1 MRKPRARAGRL
12 KKLPRA
18 PGGNC
23 AQEGACP
30 RHDRNLVRR
39 RGPHR
44 PEEQDHPPLGQARH
58 PSKRTAG
65 PTDRFHL
72 HLRCSLPEGGQGCS
86 PDHAGLQHRGDELA
100 PRRDRR
106 NRCARCPRHP
116 PGRSSRLALV
126 HAPPRAGQHHHHS
139 AAAEVPRAQPGRER
153 LAVHARQLALQPH
166 LQILRRSR
174 RPLLCGMEQARR
186 SALAHH
192 VHRTA
197 PMGPRVLI
205 NGIWYKLAPSFPFPS
220 EALVQR
226 APAESTTGSSD
237 AAAAATIYAVAF
249 VTGAIVMSFEMLGS
263 RYLNPYFGSGIYTW
277 AALISTVL
285 IALMAGYFLGGMLAD
300 RTASPAVLALTV
312 IIGSLYLLA
321 LPSFAQA
328 ILEFVLAGVD
338 DIRAGSL
345 ISSLALMFFPVTF
358 LGMYSPFAIRLLLRS
373 AQRSGRV
380 SGAVYG
386 ISTAGAIVGT
396 LGTTFLLIPTIGARA
411 ITLTLGAL
419 GLAAGLALMALAR
432 LDRRAGAALVVIAL
446 AALAVPA
453 GRADNLIDEGVRV
466 AMLERADGQLAHIE
480 TPYNDVF
487 ITKRQHQLVMSFQL
501 KGWDYTESVSNLLDP
516 DDLPLRYAQVMTV
529 ATIYP
534 EAPRKILMLGLGG
547 GSISTYLGR
556 FMPEAAITTV
566 EIDPDVITAAKTYFG
581 LRETERMRYHA
592 GDGRVFLNR
601 NSELYDLI
609 LLDAY
614 RGGYVPFHLLTREF
628 YTLVKQRL
636 TPGGAAAFNVH
647 DGSKL
652 YASTVKTLGEVFA
665 ALDLYPTSV
674 GEVIAVAR
682 TSPLDPQTLERRAAA
697 LQQRHGF
704 RFPLPQ
710 ILQRRMDKPQSQAA
724 NGDVITDDFAPADV
738 YDVMGKDPRRRR

>member
-1 MRKPRARAGRL
+1 MTP
-12 KKLPRA
+12 KLVP
-18 PGGNC
+18 
-23 AQEGACP
+23 
-30 RHDRNLVRR
+30 
-39 RGPHR
+39 
-44 PEEQDHPPLGQARH
+44 
-58 PSKRTAG
+58 
-65 PTDRFHL
+65 
-72 HLRCSLPEGGQGCS
+72 SLPFPPE
-86 PDHAGLQHRGDELA
+86 A
-100 PRRDRR
+100 P
-106 NRCARCPRHP
+106 
-116 PGRSSRLALV
+116 
-126 HAPPRAGQHHHHS
+126 
-139 AAAEVPRAQPGRER
+139 
-153 LAVHARQLALQPH
+153 
-166 LQILRRSR
+166 
-174 RPLLCGMEQARR
+174 
-186 SALAHH
+186 
-192 VHRTA
+192 
-197 PMGPRVLI
+197 
-205 NGIWYKLAPSFPFPS
+205 
-220 EALVQR
+220 VQR
-226 APAESTTGSSD
+226 PHAESTAGSSH
-237 AAAAATIYAVAF
+237 AAAAVMIYAAAF
-249 VTGAIVMSFEMLGS
+249 ITGAIVMSFEMLGS

-285 IALMAGYFLGGMLAD
+285 IALTAGYFLGGTLAD
-300 RTASPAVLALTV
+300 RTASLAVLALTV
-312 IIGSLYLLA
+312 IVGSLYLLA

-345 ISSLALMFFPVTF
+345 IAALALMFFPVTF

-396 LGTTFLLIPTIGARA
+396 LGTTFFLIPTIGSRA

-419 GLAAGLALMALAR
+419 GLAAGLALLALAR
-432 LDRRAGAALVVIAL
+432 LHRPAGSVLVVV
-446 AALAVPA
+446 ALAVSTAPA
-453 GRADNLIDEGVRV
+453 GRADNLIDEAVR
-466 AMLERADGQLAHIE
+466 ASMIERADGRLAHIE
-480 TPYNDVF
+480 TAYKDVF
-487 ITKRQHQLVMSFQL
+487 ITKRRHQLVMSFQL

-516 DDLPLRYAQVMTV
+516 DDLPLRYAQVMTI

-534 EAPRKILMLGLGG
+534 ETARKILMLGLGG

-566 EIDPDVITAAKTYFG
+566 EIDPGVITAAKTYFG
-581 LRETERMRYHA
+581 LRETERMRYRA
-592 GDGRVFLNR
+592 GDGRVFLSR
-601 NSELYDLI
+601 NDELYDLI

-665 ALDLYPTSV
+665 TLDLYPSGV
-674 GEVIAVAR
+674 GEVIAVASA
-682 TSPLDPQTLERRAAA
+682 SPLDSRTLERRAAT
-697 LQQRHGF
+697 LQERHGF

-710 ILQRRMDKPQSQAA
+710 ILRRRLEQPRLQAA

-738 YDVMGKDPRRRR
+738 YDVIGKDARRRK

>member
-1 MRKPRARAGRL
+1 MAP
-12 KKLPRA
+12 KLVP
-18 PGGNC
+18 
-23 AQEGACP
+23 
-30 RHDRNLVRR
+30 
-39 RGPHR
+39 
-44 PEEQDHPPLGQARH
+44 
-58 PSKRTAG
+58 
-65 PTDRFHL
+65 
-72 HLRCSLPEGGQGCS
+72 SLPF
-86 PDHAGLQHRGDELA
+86 
-100 PRRDRR
+100 
-106 NRCARCPRHP
+106 P
-116 PGRSSRLALV
+116 P
-126 HAPPRAGQHHHHS
+126 
-139 AAAEVPRAQPGRER
+139 
-153 LAVHARQLALQPH
+153 
-166 LQILRRSR
+166 
-174 RPLLCGMEQARR
+174 
-186 SALAHH
+186 
-192 VHRTA
+192 
-197 PMGPRVLI
+197 
-205 NGIWYKLAPSFPFPS
+205 

-226 APAESTTGSSD
+226 PHAESTAGSSH
-237 AAAAATIYAVAF
+237 AAAAVMIYAAAF
-249 VTGAIVMSFEMLGS
+249 ITGAIVMSFEMLGS

-285 IALMAGYFLGGMLAD
+285 IALTAGYFLGGTLAD
-300 RTASPAVLALTV
+300 RTASLAVLALTV
-312 IIGSLYLLA
+312 IVGSLYLLA

-345 ISSLALMFFPVTF
+345 LAALALMFFPVTF

-396 LGTTFLLIPTIGARA
+396 LGTTFFLIPTIGSRA

-419 GLAAGLALMALAR
+419 GLAAGLALLALAR
-432 LDRRAGAALVVIAL
+432 LHRPAGSVLVVV
-446 AALAVPA
+446 ALAVSTAPA
-453 GRADNLIDEGVRV
+453 GRADNLIDEAVR
-466 AMLERADGQLAHIE
+466 ASMLERADGRLAHIE
-480 TPYNDVF
+480 TAYNDVF
-487 ITKRQHQLVMSFQL
+487 ITKRRHQLVMSFQL

-516 DDLPLRYAQVMTV
+516 DDLPLRYAQVMTI

-534 EAPRKILMLGLGG
+534 ETARKILMLGLGG

-566 EIDPDVITAAKTYFG
+566 EIDPGVITAAKTYFG
-581 LRETERMRYHA
+581 LRETERMRYRA
-592 GDGRVFLNR
+592 GDGRVFLSR
-601 NSELYDLI
+601 NDELYDLI

-636 TPGGAAAFNVH
+636 TPGGAVAFNVH

-665 ALDLYPTSV
+665 ALDLYPSGV
-674 GEVIAVAR
+674 GEVIAVASA
-682 TSPLDPQTLERRAAA
+682 SPLDPRTLERRAAT
-697 LQQRHGF
+697 LQERHGF

-710 ILQRRMDKPQSQAA
+710 ILRRRLEQPRLQAA

-738 YDVMGKDPRRRR
+738 YDVIGKDARRRK

>member
-1 MRKPRARAGRL
+1 MAP
-12 KKLPRA
+12 KLVP
-18 PGGNC
+18 
-23 AQEGACP
+23 
-30 RHDRNLVRR
+30 
-39 RGPHR
+39 
-44 PEEQDHPPLGQARH
+44 
-58 PSKRTAG
+58 
-65 PTDRFHL
+65 
-72 HLRCSLPEGGQGCS
+72 SLPF
-86 PDHAGLQHRGDELA
+86 
-100 PRRDRR
+100 
-106 NRCARCPRHP
+106 P
-116 PGRSSRLALV
+116 P
-126 HAPPRAGQHHHHS
+126 
-139 AAAEVPRAQPGRER
+139 
-153 LAVHARQLALQPH
+153 
-166 LQILRRSR
+166 
-174 RPLLCGMEQARR
+174 
-186 SALAHH
+186 
-192 VHRTA
+192 
-197 PMGPRVLI
+197 
-205 NGIWYKLAPSFPFPS
+205 

-226 APAESTTGSSD
+226 PHAESTAGSSH
-237 AAAAATIYAVAF
+237 AAAAVMIYAVAF

-285 IALMAGYFLGGMLAD
+285 IALTAGYFLGGTLAD
-300 RTASPAVLALTV
+300 RTASLAVLALTV
-312 IIGSLYLLA
+312 IVGSLYLLA

-345 ISSLALMFFPVTF
+345 IAALALMFFPVTF

-396 LGTTFLLIPTIGARA
+396 LGTTFFLIPTIGSRA

-419 GLAAGLALMALAR
+419 GLAAGLALLALAR
-432 LDRRAGAALVVIAL
+432 LHRPAGSVLVVV
-446 AALAVPA
+446 ALAVSTAPA
-453 GRADNLIDEGVRV
+453 GRADNLIDEAVR
-466 AMLERADGQLAHIE
+466 ASMLERADGRLAHIE
-480 TPYNDVF
+480 TAYNDVF
-487 ITKRQHQLVMSFQL
+487 ITKRGHQLVMSFQL

-516 DDLPLRYAQVMTV
+516 DDLPLRYAQVMTI

-534 EAPRKILMLGLGG
+534 ETARKILMLGLGG

-566 EIDPDVITAAKTYFG
+566 EIDPGVITAAKTYFG
-581 LRETERMRYHA
+581 LRETERMRYRA
-592 GDGRVFLNR
+592 GDGRVFLSR
-601 NSELYDLI
+601 NDELYDLI

-665 ALDLYPTSV
+665 ALDLYPSGV
-674 GEVIAVAR
+674 GEVIAVASA
-682 TSPLDPQTLERRAAA
+682 SPLDPRTLERRAAT
-697 LQQRHGF
+697 LQERHGF

-710 ILQRRMDKPQSQAA
+710 ILRRRLEQPRLQAA

-738 YDVMGKDPRRRR
+738 YDVIGKDARRRK